1 MPSGRAFSAL
11 QQLRV
16 SAESMYRGGHMP
28 WCSRLEVLRVKM
40 EILLEGSLDLQ
51 LDTNINSFVKMFLAW
66 FTMSWP
72 AAV

>member
-1 MPSGRAFSAL
+1 MAICLGVQGWKF
-11 QQLRV
+11 
-16 SAESMYRGGHMP
+16 Y
-28 WCSRLEVLRVKM
+28 WVKM

>member
-1 MPSGRAFSAL
+1 
-11 QQLRV
+11 
-16 SAESMYRGGHMP
+16 MP